1 MAASPVFPFMPGG
14 AADGTRLPSGAV
26 MLTDLTGGFR
36 FGLKGGGS
44 AGWLA
49 SQGVP
54 LPAVNRLGSWRGTRV
69 LRLGNEDILLLAE
82 GPDSALA
89 ELASTWHGATAPKGY
104 SSWREEGWAWMRV
117 SGPQAPRAMERL
129 CALDLRADK
138 FSAED
143 IAQTRVGHIE
153 AVMVRSQAGFDVLFD
168 VTASAYFARTVAAAA
183 RHCTDLLIDT
193 EGHT

>member
-14 AADGTRLPSGAV
+14 AADDTRLATGAV
-26 MLTDLTGGFR
+26 VLGDLTAHPR

-44 AGWLA
+44 AAWLTA
-49 SQGVP
+49 HGIA
-54 LPAVNRLGSWRGTRV
+54 LPALNRIGSWRGTRV

-82 GPDSALA
+82 GADNALA

-117 SGPQAPRAMERL
+117 SGPQVPRAMERL

-153 AVMVRSQAGFDVLFD
+153 AVVVRSQTGFDVLFD

>member
-14 AADGTRLPSGAV
+14 AADGTRLATGAV
-26 MLTDLTGGFR
+26 VLDDLTAHPR

-44 AGWLA
+44 AAWLTA
-49 SQGVP
+49 HGIA
-54 LPAVNRLGSWRGTRV
+54 LPALNRIAAYRGMRI

-82 GPDSALA
+82 GADEALA
-89 ELASTWHGATAPKGY
+89 ELKIAWASDSRPKGY

-117 SGPQAPRAMERL
+117 SGSQAPRAMERL